1 MLILGL
7 NVLHGDSA
15 ACLIKDGKLMSA
27 AEEERF
33 TRVKHTST
41 FPINAIKFCLN
52 ANNINIQNI
61 DYITI
66 NSKFYYNFFIKF
78 FFYLKIYLS

>member
-1 MLILGL
+1 MIILGL

-33 TRVKHTST
+33 TRVKHCSE
-41 FPINAIKFCLN
+41 FPINAINFCLS
-52 ANNINIQNI
+52 ANNINIKDV
-61 DYITI
+61 DYITV
-66 NSKFYYNFFIKF
+66 NTKFSYNFFNKF
-78 FFYLKIYLS
+78 FFF